1 MNKKCLLGIAGAML
15 LSVAFGNAASAQT
28 PPQGAVPSLLDNV
41 NPRAAGMGLAATAT
55 KDNPFGVFG
64 NESANLFS
72 EKRLGFGYSYNPFM
86 PELHKGSA
94 THAVG
99 GYFNI
104 DDNNGISFGF
114 RDFRSLSTVIAGK
127 EYRPNDLS
135 VSLAY
140 SRRIV
145 DNFAMSLTARYVRSD
160 YSSLSEFGFQAGN
173 AVVFD
178 LGFYYENTIDS
189 FFGSTWA
196 VGMNIN
202 NVGTKIEISPASGPQ
217 TMPAFANLG
226 GSLDMPFSENH
237 KLLAALDFTYVFLPS
252 TDSSFMTSFGLEYNF
267 FKYGIVRAGYHYGD
281 KNSIGGSYATVG
293 LGVKAGPVRVDGAY
307 WIAPKDSPV
316 KNSWTVGLSLFF

>member
-1 MNKKCLLGIAGAML
+1 MNKKILFGIVGAMV
-15 LSVAFGNAASAQT
+15 LSVAYAGTTNAQT

-41 NPRAAGMGLAATAT
+41 NPREAGMGLAATAT
-55 KDNPFGVFG
+55 KDNPFGIFG

-72 EKRLGFGYSYNPFM
+72 EKRMGFGYAYNPFM
-86 PELHKGSA
+86 PDVHKGSA

-104 DDNNGISFGF
+104 DENNGISFGF
-114 RDFRSLSTVIAGK
+114 RDFRSFSTFIGDK
-127 EYRPNDLS
+127 EIRPNDLS

-160 YSSLSEFGFQAGN
+160 YSKIDGFKAGN

-178 LGFYYENTIDS
+178 LCFYYENTIDS

-202 NVGTKIEISPASGPQ
+202 NVGTKINITQDPNRAQSL
-217 TMPAFANLG
+217 PAFANLG
-226 GSLDMPFSENH
+226 ASLDMPFSENH
-237 KLLAALDFTYVFLPS
+237 NLLAALEFTYIFMPS
-252 TDSSFMTSFGLEYNF
+252 SDASFMTGFGLEYNF

-281 KNSIGGSYATVG
+281 KKSVGGSYATVG

-316 KNSWTVGLSLFF
+316 KNTWTVGLSLFF